1 MLWHGAFPKGHV
13 ARTSVLGVQ
22 AIKRSSLTA
31 ILVVVLLAGLPGGG
45 EAAQHVLLLADPS
58 DPLDAAWVH
67 RTFGAATNYERVKI
81 GGQAAIRAEGRQ
93 SASELY
99 REVAYRTSDYP
110 WIEWAWRV
118 DRLQSDADIRTKA
131 AQDFAASIFL
141 IFEEPM
147 LFMKHSSVL
156 SYVWINDRMPAE
168 TLVENPYH
176 PGTSWSIVIESGEQ
190 RLGQW
195 VNVRRNVAEDY
206 RRAFGKDPPDL
217 VKTIALFTDNDQTG
231 EAVTAYYGAVRALQ
245 E

>member
-1 MLWHGAFPKGHV
+1 M
-13 ARTSVLGVQ
+13 R
-22 AIKRSSLTA
+22 AIKRPSLTA
-31 ILVVVLLAGLPGGG
+31 TLVLLLLTGLPGVGQ
-45 EAAQHVLLLADPS
+45 AAQHALLLVDPNER
-58 DPLDAAWVH
+58 LDGAWVH
-67 RTFGAATNYERVKI
+67 RTFGAATRYERVKI
-81 GGQAAIRAEGRQ
+81 DGQAAIRAEGRQ
-93 SASELY
+93 SASGLY

-141 IFEEPM
+141 IFEESM
-147 LFMKHSSVL
+147 WLMKHTSIL
-156 SYVWINDRMPAE
+156 SYVWTNDRVRAE
-168 TLVENPYH
+168 TLVESPYH
-176 PGTSWSIVIESGEQ
+176 PGTSRSIVIESGEE

-195 VNVRRNVAEDY
+195 VDERRNLAEDY

-231 EAVTAYYGAVRALQ
+231 QPVVSYYGVVRALK

>member
-1 MLWHGAFPKGHV
+1 MLRHGTFPKGHY
-13 ARTSVLGVQ
+13 ARSSVLGVQ

-31 ILVVVLLAGLPGGG
+31 ILVVILLAGLPGLSQA
-45 EAAQHVLLLADPS
+45 EQHVLLLADPS
-58 DPLDAAWVH
+58 DPLDVAWVH
-67 RTFGAATNYERVKI
+67 RTFGAATKYERVKI
-81 GGQAAIRAEGRQ
+81 DGQAAIRAEGRQ
-93 SASELY
+93 SASGLY
-99 REVAYRTSDYP
+99 REVAYRMSDYP

-147 LFMKHSSVL
+147 FLMKHTSVL
-156 SYVWINDRMPAE
+156 SYVWTNDRMPAE
-168 TLVENPYH
+168 TLVENPHH

-195 VNVRRNVAEDY
+195 VNERRNVAEDY

-231 EAVTAYYGAVRALQ
+231 QPVVSYYGVLRALR